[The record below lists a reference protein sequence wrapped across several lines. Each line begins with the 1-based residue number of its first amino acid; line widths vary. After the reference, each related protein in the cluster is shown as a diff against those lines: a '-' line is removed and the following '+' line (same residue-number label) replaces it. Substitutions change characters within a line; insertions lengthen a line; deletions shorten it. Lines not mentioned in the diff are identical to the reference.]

1 MRKLTIEAASP
12 ESARLICDALAS
24 FKPELLDD
32 GEGHPSVAVAIRG
45 DSQLIEVL
53 NAIEQH
59 ITARSE
65 GPAVVGLGGHKY
77 RLHAAPASASP

>member
-12 ESARLICDALAS
+12 ESARDIRDALAS
-24 FKPELLDD
+24 FDPELLDD
-32 GEGHPSVAVAIRG
+32 GEGPPSVAVALRKE
-45 DSQLIEVL
+45 SQLIEVL

-65 GPAVVGLGGHKY
+65 GPAVVGLGGQKY
-77 RLHAAPASASP
+77 RLHPAPASP